1 MEVTIRTTTAVGT
14 LCLLSLEQPDGTA
27 IPVARSYDGNDWER
41 SGGKFAA
48 SLADW
53 TCNLFGCASVLPPA
67 SNYVLVTRIASSTNG
82 SPTSPNRL
90 SAPLSNKVPSRAEVA
105 RFLQSASFGAT
116 RNDWQTW
123 GTKSLAQ
130 HVEQQFA
137 LPPTYHRVYFRRRAN
152 PRWLFPHPEFAA
164 RLDPCAA
171 GATWRRQVLTVKDSQ
186 QSLHVQRR
194 VVNAGARW
202 WEIVIGGSVRALV
215 PQLRFLNANRTI
227 VSGAAYQFC
236 SLDEETHRGI
246 YKVTIHGECHQLRT
260 EDLMIYFPASYTP
273 TNRLNGTLA
282 SLFNQSAWRP
292 MVGSSTEYISNG
304 IPARQCKSLLAPSIP
319 PKPIFAQTVDGTWLQ
334 FDPRMQ
340 MKENSVEAPWDDGG
354 TQSWLTN
361 QTLYC
366 SNVPRSFLNE
376 ASCRIS
382 TKATCRAGATSARDV
397 GVGYVVCGS
406 PGEVAN
412 NISWGDSWMDVSSIT
427 KTRKSEAHVQLPL
440 ATTEPE
446 AFARQREI
454 IWTDVVVKAQDQ
466 LRQRV
471 ALALHTIFALPKSA
485 IVAEEHHTE
494 YFLQY
499 YDIFVR
505 HAFGN
510 YRDVLREVTYSPLM
524 AESLTYLF
532 SKSAAV
538 NVARTKTVVYPDEN
552 YARELM
558 QLFTIG
564 LVELKMDGTPKL
576 DANNETIPT
585 YDSDDIMSFARA
597 WTGFERN
604 AKRANIEATENLN
617 RIDPLKIKPA
627 FRDRFPK
634 SDLANGYIGDYYP
647 LCADLAKKPF
657 LRVGAKY
664 RLLGTSPIPEL
675 VEEDWE
681 PSPRTKQLRLE
692 PNTTGLFEKLC
703 SNSSG
708 STCTFSGTVVLD
720 QNLDCLAVASEC
732 NVDTVRVVQ
741 IHNVFYE
748 YVHLPCVEYAFYS
761 NARKVTDA
769 TAALRSMCA
778 NPILPVA
785 SIACCDQNN
794 TAQPYCSFSGER
806 ATFQTAQAR
815 CQSNGKSLCSH
826 GSSTTSPE
834 CPQQGVH
841 WTSSGCKIKVKV
853 RADGKVAIV
862 HDVPS
867 VPTSASRGTQ
877 NYFAAYWAGQQFPNL
892 SNNCGAG
899 ACQPIDGACLCDV
912 TVGEETVFSALP
924 GKTAEI
930 LERLRVGHAGPR
942 LYDTNQFVSK

>member
-1 MEVTIRTTTAVGT
+1 MPWTTWHSFLVCGAWLSLLILGTTTATAQRSNLSGRPIYQCPFQDGKAVYFSLNTTLEVTIRTTTAVGT

-48 SLADW
+48 SLAEW

-82 SPTSPNRL
+82 SPASPKRL

-123 GTKSLAQ
+123 GTKLLAQ
-130 HVEQQFA
+130 HVGQQFA

-194 VVNAGARW
+194 VVDAGARW

-260 EDLMIYFPASYTP
+260 EDLIIDFPASYTP

-319 PKPIFAQTVDGTWLQ
+319 PKSIFAQTVDGTWLQ
-334 FDPRMQ
+334 FDPRIQ

-376 ASCRIS
+376 ASCRMS
-382 TKATCRAGATSARDV
+382 TKTTCRAGATSARDV

-427 KTRKSEAHVQLPL
+427 PLP
-440 ATTEPE
+440 
-446 AFARQREI
+446 
-454 IWTDVVVKAQDQ
+454 
-466 LRQRV
+466 
-471 ALALHTIFALPKSA
+471 ALPAAIKTTLPSHIAHFRESERLFKPLRPGANRMASHCAVTEVAKLVQSAHNREFAGRHPDAKS
-485 IVAEEHHTE
+485 
-494 YFLQY
+494 
-499 YDIFVR
+499 R
-505 HAFGN
+505 
-510 YRDVLREVTYSPLM
+510 
-524 AESLTYLF
+524 
-532 SKSAAV
+532 SK
-538 NVARTKTVVYPDEN
+538 
-552 YARELM
+552 
-558 QLFTIG
+558 
-564 LVELKMDGTPKL
+564 
-576 DANNETIPT
+576 
-585 YDSDDIMSFARA
+585 
-597 WTGFERN
+597 FERM
-604 AKRANIEATENLN
+604 AKSQLCMMF
-617 RIDPLKIKPA
+617 PLCRPA
-627 FRDRFPK
+627 F
-634 SDLANGYIGDYYP
+634 L
-647 LCADLAKKPF
+647 
-657 LRVGAKY
+657 VGRKTT
-664 RLLGTSPIPEL
+664 L
-675 VEEDWE
+675 
-681 PSPRTKQLRLE
+681 QL
-692 PNTTGLFEKLC
+692 
-703 SNSSG
+703 
-708 STCTFSGTVVLD
+708 
-720 QNLDCLAVASEC
+720 
-732 NVDTVRVVQ
+732 
-741 IHNVFYE
+741 
-748 YVHLPCVEYAFYS
+748 
-761 NARKVTDA
+761 
-769 TAALRSMCA
+769 
-778 NPILPVA
+778 
-785 SIACCDQNN
+785 
-794 TAQPYCSFSGER
+794 
-806 ATFQTAQAR
+806 
-815 CQSNGKSLCSH
+815 
-826 GSSTTSPE
+826 
-834 CPQQGVH
+834 
-841 WTSSGCKIKVKV
+841 SGC
-853 RADGKVAIV
+853 
-862 HDVPS
+862 
-867 VPTSASRGTQ
+867 
-877 NYFAAYWAGQQFPNL
+877 
-892 SNNCGAG
+892 
-899 ACQPIDGACLCDV
+899 
-912 TVGEETVFSALP
+912 
-924 GKTAEI
+924 
-930 LERLRVGHAGPR
+930 RV
-942 LYDTNQFVSK
+942 